1 MKHLS
6 KLDSVIGTFMAITV
20 IGLWVINLV
29 YLLNHEADAYDW
41 KIYILFLFQ
50 IHLYTGLFI
59 TAHDAI
65 HQCFI
70 YSKIHHYEIAC
81 YIGVSLL
88 FTSSGIA
95 GPAILVVPIS

>member
-1 MKHLS
+1 M
-6 KLDSVIGTFMAITV
+6 TV
-20 IGLWVINLV
+20 IAIKVP
-29 YLLNHEADAYDW
+29 
-41 KIYILFLFQ
+41 
-50 IHLYTGLFI
+50 I
-59 TAHDAI
+59 TESNFDK
-65 HQCFI
+65 CFI